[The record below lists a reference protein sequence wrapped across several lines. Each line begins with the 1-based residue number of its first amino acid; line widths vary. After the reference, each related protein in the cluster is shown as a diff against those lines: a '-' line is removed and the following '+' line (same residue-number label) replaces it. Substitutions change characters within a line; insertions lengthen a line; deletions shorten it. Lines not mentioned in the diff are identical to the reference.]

1 MQTETFSRAQQA
13 TNEETVEARRGVGCQ
28 SSKKTVSR
36 GYQNS
41 LFESQI
47 MSYARSRLWLGIS
60 GVGSLVVLSSI
71 ALTMQL
77 PGSFLP
83 SDTFAPTSDG
93 WGLLWVFALL
103 SIWLLPFDLLGGYI
117 LPRRFER
124 TTQGFAQWLGQYGRG
139 VGLQALVYFST
150 ACLILL
156 SGRTAG
162 LVGVLLVILVA
173 TLGWAMIRDLML
185 HRRKIE
191 NPDVKAKLQDAIEA
205 IQSWQIF
212 VPRTIVVDHEDEGF
226 TGGIIGL
233 GNYTTIVIPKLWL
246 DTFSADKL
254 AVVIARRAT
263 AINRGSYF
271 YGLAF
276 ACTWNVVG
284 FMLCTLLPGADV
296 VSVAGLVTVAC
307 GFAIWSFLGLLTLP
321 SVSRGASLQVDDVLN
336 KNGAA
341 AAVIKSTAYEMD
353 KLQDAEPDRPKL
365 IETIFHPIPNVTS
378 RGTTSGSESLAAWN
392 VARMALLQS
401 WICFGFLSR
410 CVHCNV
416 GRPELWTML
425 PSD

>member
-1 MQTETFSRAQQA
+1 
-13 TNEETVEARRGVGCQ
+13 
-28 SSKKTVSR
+28 
-36 GYQNS
+36 
-41 LFESQI
+41 
-47 MSYARSRLWLGIS
+47 MSYARSRLWLGIT
-60 GVGSLVVLSSI
+60 GVGSLVVLSTI

-77 PGSFLP
+77 PSTFLP
-83 SDTFAPTSDG
+83 SSAFTLTSDG
-93 WGLLWVFALL
+93 WGLIGVIALL
-103 SIWLLPFDLLGGYI
+103 SIWLLPFDLLGGYV
-117 LPRRFER
+117 LPKRFQR
-124 TTQGFAQWLGQYGRG
+124 SKQSFAEWLTQYGSG
-139 VGLQALVYFST
+139 VGLQTLVYFST

-162 LVGVLLVILVA
+162 LVGVLAVMLIA
-173 TLGWAMIRDLML
+173 TLGWATIRDFVL

-191 NPDVKAKLQDAIEA
+191 SPEVTAKLQDAIAA

-212 VPRTIVVDHEDEGF
+212 VPRTIVVDHKDEGF
-226 TGGIIGL
+226 TGGIIGF

-284 FMLCTLLPGADV
+284 FMVCTLLPGADV
-296 VSVAGLVTVAC
+296 VSVAGLVTAAC
-307 GFAIWSFLGLLTLP
+307 GFALWSFLGLLTLP
-321 SVSRGASLQVDDVLN
+321 SVSRAASLQVDHVLN
-336 KNGAA
+336 QNGAA
-341 AAVIKSTAYEMD
+341 SAVIKSTAYEMD
-353 KLQDAEPDRPKL
+353 QLQDGEPDRPKL
-365 IETIFHPIPNVTS
+365 IETIFHPIPNVSS
-378 RGTTSGSESLAAWN
+378 RGTSSKAESLAAWN